1 MADKARMLERLAARL
16 DLTEPE
22 RAALHEAAAYF
33 RSTQSDS
40 ASGERAVSSRPV
52 SSSDG
57 SSAPDAILWS
67 DGAARG
73 NPGPAGAGAVL
84 KKPSGEVLA
93 EVSGFLGHT
102 TNNVAEYK
110 ALLMGLERALALGIR
125 RIEVR
130 ADSELLIKQLRGE
143 YRVKDEKL
151 KLLFAEAKAL
161 LARFASSKLL
171 HVRREQNAEAD
182 RLANAGIDSR

>member
-1 MADKARMLERLAARL
+1 MLERLAARL

-22 RAALHEAAAYF
+22 RSALHEAAAYF
-33 RSTQSDS
+33 RASQSDG
-40 ASGERAVSSRPV
+40 SGERPVRSRP
-52 SSSDG
+52 
-57 SSAPDAILWS
+57 SAPDGASAPEAILWS

-73 NPGPAGAGAVL
+73 NPGPAGAGAIL
-84 KKPSGEVLA
+84 KKPDGEVLA

-110 ALLMGLERALALGIR
+110 ALLMGLERALNLGIR

-161 LARFASSKLL
+161 LARFASTKLL
-171 HVRREQNAEAD
+171 HVRREQNSDAD

>member
-22 RAALHEAAAYF
+22 RAALYEAAAYF
-33 RSTQSDS
+33 RATQADG
-40 ASGERAVSSRPV
+40 SGERAAQSRP
-52 SSSDG
+52 SAADG
-57 SSAPDAILWS
+57 TGTPEAILWS

-84 KKPSGEVLA
+84 KKPTGEVLA

-110 ALLMGLERALALGIR
+110 ALIMGLQRALELGIR

-151 KLLFAEAKAL
+151 KLLFADAKAL
-161 LARFASSKLL
+161 LARFANARLM
-171 HVRREQNAEAD
+171 HVRREQNSDAD

>member
-33 RSTQSDS
+33 RATQNE
-40 ASGERAVSSRPV
+40 ASSERAVSSRPV
-52 SSSDG
+52 SSDG
-57 SSAPDAILWS
+57 SGAPDAILWS

-161 LARFASSKLL
+161 LARFASSRLL
-171 HVRREQNAEAD
+171 HVRREQNADAD

>member
-33 RSTQSDS
+33 RATQSDR
-40 ASGERAVSSRPV
+40 SGERAAASRP
-52 SSSDG
+52 SSPDLSQ
-57 SSAPDAILWS
+57 APEAILWS

-84 KKPSGEVLA
+84 KRPSGEVLA

-110 ALLMGLERALALGIR
+110 ALLMGLKQALDLGIR

-151 KLLFAEAKAL
+151 KLLFADAKAL
-161 LARFASSKLL
+161 LARFASTKLL
-171 HVRREQNAEAD
+171 HVRREQNADAD

>member
-33 RSTQSDS
+33 RATQGDT
-40 ASGERAVSSRPV
+40 SGERAAQSRP
-52 SSSDG
+52 
-57 SSAPDAILWS
+57 SSAHSADGTSAPEAILWS

-84 KKPSGEVLA
+84 KKPTGEVLA

-110 ALLMGLERALALGIR
+110 AL
-125 RIEVR
+125 
-130 ADSELLIKQLRGE
+130 
-143 YRVKDEKL
+143 
-151 KLLFAEAKAL
+151 
-161 LARFASSKLL
+161 
-171 HVRREQNAEAD
+171 
-182 RLANAGIDSR
+182 

>member
-1 MADKARMLERLAARL
+1 MVDKARMLERLAARL

-22 RAALHEAAAYF
+22 RAALHEAAAHF
-33 RSTQSDS
+33 RAIDKET
-40 ASGERAVSSRPV
+40 SGERAASARPTPT
-52 SSSDG
+52 DG
-57 SSAPDAILWS
+57 AAVPEAILWS

-73 NPGPAGAGAVL
+73 NPGPAGAGAIL
-84 KKPSGEVLA
+84 KTPSGEVLA

-102 TNNVAEYK
+102 TNNVAEYR
-110 ALLMGLERALALGIR
+110 ALLLGLEQALALGIR

-151 KLLFAEAKAL
+151 KPLFAEAKAL
-161 LARFASSKLL
+161 LARFSAAKLL
-171 HVRREQNAEAD
+171 HVRREQNADAD

>member
-33 RSTQSDS
+33 RATQGDGL
-40 ASGERAVSSRPV
+40 GERAAQSRP
-52 SSSDG
+52 
-57 SSAPDAILWS
+57 SSADGTSAPEAILWS

-84 KKPSGEVLA
+84 KKPTGEVLA

-110 ALLMGLERALALGIR
+110 ALLMGLQRALELGIR

-161 LARFASSKLL
+161 LARFASTKLL
-171 HVRREQNAEAD
+171 HVRREQNADAD

>member
-16 DLTEPE
+16 DLSEPE

-33 RSTQSDS
+33 RATQSDG
-40 ASGERAVSSRPV
+40 SGERSAASRP
-52 SSSDG
+52 SSSPDG
-57 SSAPDAILWS
+57 SQTPEAILWS

-84 KKPSGEVLA
+84 KRPNGEVLA

-110 ALLMGLERALALGIR
+110 ALLMGLDRALNLGIR

-161 LARFASSKLL
+161 LARFASTKLL
-171 HVRREQNAEAD
+171 HVRREQNADAD